1 MDSSASPQKYQPK
14 EITNKK
20 RTISSMRKNKTKR
33 DNTKHSIFPIT
44 GIYVVSEMIRR
55 QNLHLLELIADEF
68 INSEEEK
75 EMFIKE
81 YSKPN
86 YYVPDISET
95 ENEEK
100 SQAILLKTM
109 L

>member
-1 MDSSASPQKYQPK
+1 MESGDETQKYTPK

-20 RTISSMRKNKTKR
+20 RTISEMRKNKKKR
-33 DNTKHSIFPIT
+33 DNTKHSIFPLK
-44 GIYVVSEMIRR
+44 GIYIVSEMIRR

-75 EMFIKE
+75 EMFIKK
-81 YSKPN
+81 YNKPN
-86 YYVPDISET
+86 FYVPDISET
-95 ENEEK
+95 QQEEQ

-109 L
+109 K

>member
-1 MDSSASPQKYQPK
+1 MDSSTSPQKYQPK